1 MALRKLRQVEALA
14 VPDGMEWDAPVS
26 ALERLTDVKAAKQSD
41 RSISILEQIG
51 ERWDGSGMTAAR
63 INGMLRALGPGEVTV
78 NINSPGGSF
87 FDGLAIY
94 NQLREHDGKVTVNVL
109 GMAASAA
116 SVIAM
121 AADELRVAKAGFLMI
136 HNSWAVAMGNRNDL
150 RDIADTLTKFDGQMA
165 ALYAD
170 RSGIDKAKIAK
181 MMDAET
187 YLSGEEAI
195 SMGLADGLLASD
207 EVAPSSEGDATAA
220 IRRMEIALAKAGVPR
235 SERRQLFRETFGT
248 PSAAEPAKPRAG
260 NELVSALTEAI
271 HLFK

>member
-248 PSAAEPAKPRAG
+248 PGAAEPAKPRAG

>member
-235 SERRQLFRETFGT
+235 SERRQLYREPLG
-248 PSAAEPAKPRAG
+248 PPGAAEPAKPRAG